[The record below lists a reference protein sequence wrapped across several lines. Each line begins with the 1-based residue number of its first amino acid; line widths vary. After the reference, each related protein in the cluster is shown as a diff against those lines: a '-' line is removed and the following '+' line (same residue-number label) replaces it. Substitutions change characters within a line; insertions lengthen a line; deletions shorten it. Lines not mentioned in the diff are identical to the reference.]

1 MTFALVTGTKRTT
14 SAGNIIRLAIRA
26 VFPARTRTDAQRSE
40 GDNLMMKVL
49 FSAPP
54 ADLLF

>member
-1 MTFALVTGTKRTT
+1 MTFALVTGTKHTT
-14 SAGNIIRLAIRA
+14 SAGSIIRNVFRAI
-26 VFPARTRTDAQRSE
+26 FPARTRTDAQRNE
-40 GDNLMMKVL
+40 GDNLVMKVL